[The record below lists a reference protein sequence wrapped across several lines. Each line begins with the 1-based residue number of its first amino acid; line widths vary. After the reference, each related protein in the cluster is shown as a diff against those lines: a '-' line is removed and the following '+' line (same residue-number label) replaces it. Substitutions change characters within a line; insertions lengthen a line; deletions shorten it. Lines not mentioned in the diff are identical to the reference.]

1 MLGTLNVKMFQTVPD
16 KNNKT
21 RKENEIILWCGK
33 DLINIITKRIK
44 VTNKIT
50 IIDNHNTW
58 LESNAVSY
66 RQSDYMA
73 RKSYCKL

>member
-58 LESNAVSY
+58 LESHAVSY
-66 RQSDYMA
+66 RQSDYMD
-73 RKSYCKL
+73 RKTCCKL

>member
-16 KNNKT
+16 KINKT
-21 RKENEIILWCGK
+21 RKENEIILRCGK
-33 DLINIITKRIK
+33 NLINIITKRIK

-58 LESNAVSY
+58 LESHAASY
-66 RQSDYMA
+66 R
-73 RKSYCKL
+73 